1 VSEASGTGSAAEIA
15 VPVYTNGV
23 LSSVAYPS
31 GTGNAGNG
39 SALSAVTQNAAGE
52 TTGLNW
58 TFPGSQTAVNDS
70 VTLSQSGRVAQ
81 DTTTGGV
88 ATTTSSYTYDKAGR
102 LITAQLTGHTL
113 SYGFG
118 SSACGTNGNAGMD
131 GNRTSYSDAH
141 TVGSTTT
148 TTSTQYCYDY
158 ADRLTGTNVASPQ
171 TGSDGVSG
179 TSLSMTGT
187 SPTLAYDAD
196 GNTTLLGDESLS
208 YDATDR
214 HTETV
219 LGDGTT
225 IQYTY
230 DPTGQ
235 VSQRVMTPPTGSTV
249 TTTSNIAV
257 DTQTSVD
264 GTGLGGSV
272 STGGFNTIKAADLL
286 VALVQSGGPY
296 ATAQTE
302 TVSGGGLTWTR
313 REQSNSQPGD
323 AEVWTA
329 VAPTAL
335 TGAIITAT
343 QGLNGNHQS
352 LTVIAYSGA
361 GGVGTGVT
369 GSAATG
375 APTVSLTT
383 TAAGDVVVGDGN
395 DWGGANAHTV
405 GTGQS
410 MIHEYTDTSFADD
423 YWVQQVTAQS
433 TAAGSA
439 VTLNDSAPTGDRWNL
454 AAIEITPLVITVP
467 RVADTERYTYG
478 PGGEVGTLDTSGN
491 LTTRLISLPGGVSV
505 AVAASGTQTWSYPNI
520 HGDAIVTA
528 DQNGNRSSAVA
539 FYDPFG
545 QPIDPS
551 TGNIGTITADD
562 AVPDN
567 QPGNSD
573 LGWEGEHDKQYEH
586 EGDDATIQMGN
597 RLYVPS
603 LGRFL
608 SIDPVEGGNDNAY
621 NYPNDPIDDNDLT
634 GLSKNPHVPKW
645 ISEKAAK
652 GELAKIFHVTR
663 DQMGRAIH
671 LFKENHRD
679 WIRSNPANRNPNLM
693 FNSENGDVRLGNS
706 PYSEASIVPEIDT
719 IVAGDEVTDAVL
731 KAASED
737 LKKLLSGDD
746 KLPGIPDD
754 PFKLPIIPFPEE

>member
-1 VSEASGTGSAAEIA
+1 
-15 VPVYTNGV
+15 
-23 LSSVAYPS
+23 
-31 GTGNAGNG
+31 
-39 SALSAVTQNAAGE
+39 
-52 TTGLNW
+52 
-58 TFPGSQTAVNDS
+58 
-70 VTLSQSGRVAQ
+70 
-81 DTTTGGV
+81 
-88 ATTTSSYTYDKAGR
+88 
-102 LITAQLTGHTL
+102 
-113 SYGFG
+113 
-118 SSACGTNGNAGMD
+118 
-131 GNRTSYSDAH
+131 
-141 TVGSTTT
+141 
-148 TTSTQYCYDY
+148 
-158 ADRLTGTNVASPQ
+158 
-171 TGSDGVSG
+171 
-179 TSLSMTGT
+179 
-187 SPTLAYDAD
+187 
-196 GNTTLLGDESLS
+196 
-208 YDATDR
+208 
-214 HTETV
+214 
-219 LGDGTT
+219 
-225 IQYTY
+225 
-230 DPTGQ
+230 
-235 VSQRVMTPPTGSTV
+235 
-249 TTTSNIAV
+249 
-257 DTQTSVD
+257 
-264 GTGLGGSV
+264 
-272 STGGFNTIKAADLL
+272 
-286 VALVQSGGPY
+286 
-296 ATAQTE
+296 
-302 TVSGGGLTWTR
+302 
-313 REQSNSQPGD
+313 
-323 AEVWTA
+323 
-329 VAPTAL
+329 
-335 TGAIITAT
+335 
-343 QGLNGNHQS
+343 
-352 LTVIAYSGA
+352 
-361 GGVGTGVT
+361 
-369 GSAATG
+369 
-375 APTVSLTT
+375 VSLTT